1 MRTPIDYP
9 ELPDDDDEKAQSNNQ
24 QQMTFA
30 VLRDRVDAEKPVTED
45 MIKSA
50 KLQLESA
57 YSQQG
62 NKVSANVSLTRW
74 TRKLFT

>member
-9 ELPDDDDEKAQSNNQ
+9 ELPDDDNEKAQSNNQ

-62 NKVSANVSLTRW
+62 NKVTTNTSLTRW